1 MGFLKY
7 IGKELK
13 HAIGEWWYNGGLASL
28 AAFALLF
35 GMALAISAITFV
47 PEHIQQIILIISLV
61 LMGVLLLSSIVLAI
75 WQVID
80 WLRDKYKAY
89 KEEDNV

>member
-13 HAIGEWWYNGGLASL
+13 HAIGEWWYKGGLASL

-61 LMGVLLLSSIVLAI
+61 LMGVLLLASIVLATC
-75 WQVID
+75 QVVD
-80 WLRDKYKAY
+80 WLRDKYKEY
-89 KEEDNV
+89 KGRE

>member
-13 HAIGEWWYNGGLASL
+13 HAIEEWWYNGGLASL
-28 AAFALLF
+28 IAFALLF

-61 LMGVLLLSSIVLAI
+61 LMGVLLLASIVLAI

-80 WLRDKYKAY
+80 WLNDKYKEY
-89 KEEDNV
+89 KGRD

>member
-13 HAIGEWWYNGGLASL
+13 RAIGEWWYNDGLATL
-28 AAFALLF
+28 IAYALVF

-61 LMGVLLLSSIVLAI
+61 LMGGSFASIYCTSNMAS
-75 WQVID
+75 
-80 WLRDKYKAY
+80 Y
-89 KEEDNV
+89 

>member
-7 IGKELK
+7 LGKDIAHSVNK
-13 HAIGEWWYNGGLASL
+13 WWHSNGLATL
-28 AAFALLF
+28 VACALVF
-35 GMALAISAITFV
+35 GMALAISAITFA

-61 LMGVLLLSSIVLAI
+61 LMGIILLAAIVLAI

-80 WLRDKYKAY
+80 WLNDKYKEY
-89 KEEDNV
+89 KGRD